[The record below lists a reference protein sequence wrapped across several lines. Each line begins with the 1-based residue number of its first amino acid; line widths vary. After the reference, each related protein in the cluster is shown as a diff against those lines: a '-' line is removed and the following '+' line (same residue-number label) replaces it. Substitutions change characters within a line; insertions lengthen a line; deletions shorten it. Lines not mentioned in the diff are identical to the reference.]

1 MLINLFGNILVYF
14 VVLKFRDMRIPMN
27 HLLVNLA
34 ISDMMVGF
42 LCAIFGQPFSTSNTT
57 RTLEAVC
64 HFGQRQTSLN
74 TTASLTAKYSSLYL
88 PWLWGFSILFSFI
101 NSGLKEK
108 LRPRLWLNEQYSS
121 TDVASPRW
129 WSQWIWSTAFAG
141 FQTVFFYVYVAYST
155 KQLFG
160 AIHRAS
166 VLMVS
171 LNSAVNPVIYSLQ
184 SHRFRRH
191 LAALIKRY
199 RFSQGIYHDHGGES
213 NTILWKA
220 SVM

>member
-141 FQTVFFYVYVAYST
+141 FQTVFFLCVRGLLNQAVVRCYSQSIGSDGFS
-155 KQLFG
+155 KLRRQSGDLQL
-160 AIHRAS
+160 AESSIS
-166 VLMVS
+166 
-171 LNSAVNPVIYSLQ
+171 SAPGSA
-184 SHRFRRH
+184 H
-191 LAALIKRY
+191 
-199 RFSQGIYHDHGGES
+199 
-213 NTILWKA
+213 
-220 SVM
+220 